1 MKVYRPMPD
10 KKPVSPNE
18 AYAWATQRCA
28 RSEQCRSEILE
39 KLRQRGL
46 PANEAEALCDRL
58 EDEGYIAEQRYAD
71 AFVHDKLLFDHWGR
85 VKITQTLRMRG
96 ISSDKISAAFEKNYD
111 DTAYREALT
120 HLLEK
125 KAASLPSEEDV
136 YKRMQKLVRFAA
148 SRGYEPELIFEI
160 IAVRGKRM

>member
-1 MKVYRPMPD
+1 MHTAMKAYHPMPD
-10 KKPVSPNE
+10 KKPITPAE

-46 PANEAEALCDRL
+46 PANEAEGLCDRL
-58 EDEGYIAEQRYAD
+58 EDEGYIVEQRYAD

-85 VKITQTLRMRG
+85 IKIAQALRLRG
-96 ISSDKISAAFEKNYD
+96 ISSDEIASALEKNYD
-111 DTAYREALT
+111 ETAYREALT

-125 KAASLPSEEDV
+125 KAASLPPEEDV
-136 YKRMQKLVRFAA
+136 YKRMEKLVRFAA
-148 SRGYEPELIFEI
+148 TRGYEPDLIFD
-160 IAVRGKRM
+160 VLK

>member
-1 MKVYRPMPD
+1 MKAYRPMPD

-46 PANEAEALCDRL
+46 PVNEAEALCDRL

-136 YKRMQKLVRFAA
+136 YKRMEKLVRFAA